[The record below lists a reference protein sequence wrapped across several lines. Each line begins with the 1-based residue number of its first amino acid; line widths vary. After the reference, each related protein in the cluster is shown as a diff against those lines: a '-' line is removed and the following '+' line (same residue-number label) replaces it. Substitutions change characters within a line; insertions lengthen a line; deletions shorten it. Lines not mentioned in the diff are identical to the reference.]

1 MSCNCETQPE
11 PLANYDVGTTWCG
24 LSDVTL
30 TPAIEQP
37 LESVSVAFI
46 KGGTTIQTLTNG
58 DGVTITDAANWI
70 FDIDAQVLTI
80 TAGYYTVEITTTDS
94 TGYIREFPT
103 LILRAI

>member
-1 MSCNCETQPE
+1 MSCNCEPINLDDYQ
-11 PLANYDVGTTWCG
+11 VGTTWCG
-24 LSDVTL
+24 LSDYTL

-46 KGGTTIQTLTNG
+46 KGGSTIQTLTNG
-58 DGVTITDAANWI
+58 SGVTITDAANWI
-70 FDIDAQVLTI
+70 FDINAQVLTI